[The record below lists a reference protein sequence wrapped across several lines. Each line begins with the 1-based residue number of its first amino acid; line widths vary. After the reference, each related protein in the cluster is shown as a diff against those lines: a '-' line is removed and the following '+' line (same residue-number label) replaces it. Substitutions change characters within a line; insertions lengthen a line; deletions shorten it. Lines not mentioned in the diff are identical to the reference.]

1 MSIEAL
7 IGGMMVLVAS
17 VSSGTMDSRTVY
29 QSAVLID
36 RAMVKTQSGT
46 WSASIHEEGYSGLK
60 NIILKIGQQ

>member
-7 IGGMMVLVAS
+7 IGTMMVLVA
-17 VSSGTMDSRTVY
+17 SGTMDSRTVY

-46 WSASIHEEGYSGLK
+46 LSASIHEEGYSGLK